1 MSEQTFEQLLEAS
14 MKEIAVG
21 DKIVGKVISV
31 REDQIALNIGYKADG
46 ILKREDYTRDNT
58 LDMRT
63 VAKVGD
69 EIEVKVKKLND
80 GEGQVVLSCRE
91 LVQSRLNEK
100 IKALYESNQIQ
111 HGTVVEVNAG
121 GMMVK
126 VDNEVSIF
134 IPKSLATL
142 KRNDDMKELMGKEVD
157 FIISE
162 YNPKKNRVI
171 GDRRSLLLEAENK
184 KKEEALSKLHEGDIV
199 EGTVVNVAA
208 YGAFVDIGGVDGL
221 LHSTEMGWGKRQN
234 PAKVFKVGDK
244 VKVMISEMKDG
255 RISLTARF
263 PEENPWTL
271 ARTNYAIGKVV
282 KGTVARITPYGAFVS
297 LDPYIDALLHIS
309 ELRYEKVPKVE
320 DVVKVGDV
328 IEAKVIDF
336 NEKEGKIA
344 LSIKALLPVPEKVK
358 EEEADVA
365 DVDIESYAKKMQ
377 EENDESKES

>member
-21 DKIVGKVISV
+21 DKLVGKVISV
-31 REDQIALNIGYKADG
+31 REDQAALNIGYKADG
-46 ILKREDYTRDNT
+46 ILKREDYSRDNN

-91 LVQSRLNEK
+91 LVQGRLNEK
-100 IKALYESNQIQ
+100 IKKLYESNEIQ
-111 HGTVVEVNAG
+111 HGTVVEVNNG

-126 VDNEVSIF
+126 VDADVSIF
-134 IPKSLATL
+134 IPKSIASLN
-142 KRNDDMKELMGKEVD
+142 RNDDLNKLMGQEVD

-162 YNPKKNRVI
+162 YNPSKNRVI
-171 GDRRSLLLEAENK
+171 GDRKKLLLEEENRR
-184 KKEEALSKLHEGDIV
+184 KEEALSKIHEGDII
-199 EGTVVNVAA
+199 EGTVVNVAV
-208 YGAFVDIGGVDGL
+208 YGAFIDIGGVDGL
-221 LHSTEMGWGKRQN
+221 LHTTEMGWGKRQN

-244 VKVMISEMKDG
+244 VKVMVSEIKDG
-255 RISLTARF
+255 KISLTARF

-271 ARTNYAIGKVV
+271 ARTNYAIGKIV
-282 KGTVARITPYGAFVS
+282 KGKVARITPYGAFIS

-320 DVVKVGDV
+320 DVLKIGDE

-336 NEKEGKIA
+336 NETERKIA
-344 LSIKALLPVPEKVK
+344 LSIKALLPVPENVK

-365 DVDIESYAKKMQ
+365 DVDIESYAKKM
-377 EENDESKES
+377 EEEQDNQ